1 MIATYQ
7 QTLFT
12 VEGHRAD
19 PHDRITAPPIV
30 LACFNRE
37 RQARTL
43 AEFCEERLAEDL
55 LWSVA
60 RRVRALRTVAPMET
74 EE

>member
-19 PHDRITAPPIV
+19 PHDRITAPAIV
-30 LACFNRE
+30 LACFARE

-43 AEFCEERLAEDL
+43 AEWCEERLAEDL

>member
-12 VEGHRAD
+12 VDGHRAD
-19 PHDRITAPPIV
+19 PNDRITAPPIV

-37 RQARTL
+37 RPARTL
-43 AEFCEERLAEDL
+43 AEWCEERLADDL

-60 RRVRALRTVAPMET
+60 RRVRALRTVAPMVV